1 MWQLDAL
8 SDEELGRAQAEA
20 GLTLGAQQKQ
30 AIVRAFQCG
39 VMVLTGGPGTG
50 KTTTLKLMIDLF
62 EGRGLRVMLAAPTG
76 RAAKRLSEASGRQA
90 KTIHRL
96 LEFEPGEE
104 GWRFAR
110 GVSSPLECDVLI
122 VDEMSMV
129 DILLMNNMLK
139 AVKPGTRLILVGD
152 VDQLPSVGPG
162 NVLRDIIASGVVEV
176 VVLDEVF
183 RQAPGSMIVS
193 NAHRINRGEFPH
205 LRGAR
210 DFFFVDKE
218 DPEEV
223 AQAVVDTVKSRLPRY
238 LKCNPVDDIQVLSP
252 MRRSVTG
259 VDNLNVLLRDALN
272 PARQGVSELR
282 YGATVFRRGD
292 KVMQIRNNYERR
304 VYNGDMGR
312 IVWIDP
318 EEGEVVVRY
327 PEAEGDRNVTYL
339 QDDLDELVLSYCVS
353 VHKSQ
358 GSEYTAVVI
367 PVTTQHYVMLQRN
380 LIYTAVTR
388 AKEAVVMIGTKRALA
403 IGIKNASLLERRTM
417 LAERLRDLAESTV

>member
-1 MWQLDAL
+1 
-8 SDEELGRAQAEA
+8 
-20 GLTLGAQQKQ
+20 
-30 AIVRAFQCG
+30 
-39 VMVLTGGPGTG
+39 
-50 KTTTLKLMIDLF
+50 
-62 EGRGLRVMLAAPTG
+62 
-76 RAAKRLSEASGRQA
+76 
-90 KTIHRL
+90 
-96 LEFEPGEE
+96 
-104 GWRFAR
+104 
-110 GVSSPLECDVLI
+110 
-122 VDEMSMV
+122 
-129 DILLMNNMLK
+129 
-139 AVKPGTRLILVGD
+139 
-152 VDQLPSVGPG
+152 
-162 NVLRDIIASGVVEV
+162 
-176 VVLDEVF
+176 
-183 RQAPGSMIVS
+183 
-193 NAHRINRGEFPH
+193 
-205 LRGAR
+205 
-210 DFFFVDKE
+210 
-218 DPEEV
+218 EV
-223 AQAVVDTVKSRLPRY
+223 AQAVVDTVKSRLPRH